1 MSHVLGL
8 NLVRQVHEP
17 LEVLVGDDSFLTR
30 RQSHRADMICCPLSH
45 GVLPLADILFLAL
58 IAIAPEGEILVSSSY
73 VVLFPLSCYHLTP
86 LHHTIQDIAFPNAI
100 FSHPFLLPLLLLRF
114 LRRHLFSSLAS

>member
-58 IAIAPEGEILVSSSY
+58 IAISPEAAILVLSRYVIHFLLLFSS
-73 VVLFPLSCYHLTP
+73 
-86 LHHTIQDIAFPNAI
+86 HTITSHHIRYCFFPMR
-100 FSHPFLLPLLLLRF
+100 FSVIHFILPLLLLRC
-114 LRRHLFSSLAS
+114 LCRRLHL